1 MTKAI
6 ITMVRITGNTAN
18 VGKRHKIHY
27 QTHFPGF
34 YHSEKYPAIPFHHRK
49 IRKIPCLFHTLFSNL
64 GFPAKMIQQKK
75 FRKHGNCGNQI
86 QPAHNRNHV
95 MFAYQNNGQ
104 W

>member
-1 MTKAI
+1 MMAVCNKKSGG
-6 ITMVRITGNTAN
+6 R
-18 VGKRHKIHY
+18 
-27 QTHFPGF
+27 Q
-34 YHSEKYPAIPFHHRK
+34 
-49 IRKIPCLFHTLFSNL
+49 LHTLFSNL